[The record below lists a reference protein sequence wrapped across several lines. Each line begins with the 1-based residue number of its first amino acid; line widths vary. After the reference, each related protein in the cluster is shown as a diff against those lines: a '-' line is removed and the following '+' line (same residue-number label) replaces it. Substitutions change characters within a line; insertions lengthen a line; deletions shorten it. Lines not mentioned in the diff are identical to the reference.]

1 MLRLGA
7 IGLGNRACKYLKYL
21 ELNPD
26 AARLC
31 AAADPD
37 GYRRGLMAQ
46 RFSLPEGCVFSSA
59 EDLFASGHELD
70 AVVIA
75 SPDRTHFS
83 FAMQAVERGWAV
95 LLEKPV
101 ATTLEECMALERA
114 AAAKGVT
121 VAVCYVLRFYP
132 LYAKIREILSSGALG
147 RVVAVRHRID
157 VGADRMTH
165 TFVRGLWAR
174 EEDSSPILLSKAV
187 HDIDILCWV
196 AGEKAVSAESSGG
209 LVFFRKE
216 NAPEGSAE
224 RCMDCPVERQ
234 CPFSAVD
241 LYARR
246 DEWNKGF
253 DIPAGGTKT
262 DAVMQELA
270 SGRYGRCAFR
280 CDNDVADRQSVL
292 MRLESG
298 AEVRLELDGTGL
310 REGRRTVILCEK
322 GSVATDG
329 NYIKVRRSGT
339 KGGEVFDMSGYSS
352 MPLHGG
358 ADLSVAEDFIG
369 SVSGKH
375 GLRGADIAAAVC
387 SHRICFMAE
396 ESRKL
401 LQNGKL

>member
-21 ELNPD
+21 ELNPGV
-26 AARLC
+26 ARLC

-37 GYRRGLMAQ
+37 RYRCRRIAR
-46 RFSLPEGCVFSSA
+46 RFSLPDGCVFSSA

-70 AVVIA
+70 AVIIA
-75 SPDRTHFS
+75 SPDRTHFG

-132 LYAKIREILSSGALG
+132 LYAKIREIVSSGALG
-147 RVVAVRHRID
+147 RIVSVRHRID

-187 HDIDILCWV
+187 HDIDILCWI
-196 AGEKAVSAESSGG
+196 AGEKAVGAESSGG
-209 LVFFRKE
+209 LVFFRRE

-224 RCMDCPVERQ
+224 RCADCAEEKQ
-234 CPFSAVD
+234 CPYSAAD
-241 LYARR
+241 LYLRR
-246 DEWNKGF
+246 NAWNEGF
-253 DIPAGGTKT
+253 EIPPGGTKT
-262 DAVMQELA
+262 DAVMRELV
-270 SGRYGRCAFR
+270 SGRYGRCVFR
-280 CDNDVADRQSVL
+280 CDNDVADRQSVR
-292 MRLESG
+292 MMLESG
-298 AEVRLELDGTGL
+298 AEVRLELDGTGP

-329 NYIKVRRSGT
+329 NYIKVRRSGER
-339 KGGEVFDMSGYSS
+339 KCEVFDMSGYSA

-358 ADLSVAEDFIG
+358 ADLAAAEDFIEA
-369 SVSGKH
+369 VSGNRE
-375 GLRGADIAAAVC
+375 LRGADISSAVC
-387 SHRICFMAE
+387 SHGVCFMAE